1 VLTMFFTRKSESAR
15 GLYFNC
21 LIEIEGLIKVRGS
34 HLHYTVNVVISRKQC
49 KMQTPLLQTTNR
61 KLYVAYQ
68 TVTIPMTL
76 SDLQGHAPI
85 AGLLKCNF
93 SYSCAAADKASADK
107 GRRAVPLR

>member
-1 VLTMFFTRKSESAR
+1 VACISTVLLKLKDLLRSGAVT
-15 GLYFNC
+15 
-21 LIEIEGLIKVRGS
+21 
-34 HLHYTVNVVISRKQC
+34 YTVNVVIYRKQC
-49 KMQTPLLQTTNR
+49 KIQTSLLQTTNR

>member
-1 VLTMFFTRKSESAR
+1 MACISTVLLKLKDLLRSGAVT
-15 GLYFNC
+15 
-21 LIEIEGLIKVRGS
+21 
-34 HLHYTVNVVISRKQC
+34 YTVNVVIYRKQC
-49 KMQTPLLQTTNR
+49 KIQTSLLQTTNR